1 MSKEKDSGLTDV
13 LDDLKDKEK
22 GAPKPPTF
30 DPAKAWADKVIKH
43 ERQLIRCRF
52 SPCGKF
58 VAAGGLD
65 RLVHVWELDS
75 DKKSS
80 FAGHQTWIASLAFNP
95 KGKSLFTSD
104 YHGVIHAWDYAAAG
118 SKPLFTIPKA
128 DANITRALAVTLD
141 GRHLLSAGD
150 DTIVRLWDTTT
161 GKLVREFPGH
171 RECVFSLAC
180 HPDGKSFVSGDLF
193 GVVKQW
199 NLETGKST
207 RELDA
212 SALHTRKADF
222 IADVGGVRSLAF
234 DATGKLLACGGMKDA
249 ESNAFCPGTPMVL
262 VFDWATGKSSLQ
274 LKLANKADGPV
285 NALRFLPDGTLVG
298 CAETQGPGTELA
310 FWKTDKD
317 EPFHHLK
324 ATSAYDLD
332 LHPDGLRL
340 VTPQFVAS
348 GSGGNG
354 AREKFKSKYVANSAS
369 LQLFNLYEN
378 PKAKAPGKAPAKGP
392 AKKV

>member
-13 LDDLKDKEK
+13 LDALKDKEK
-22 GAPKPPTF
+22 DTPKTLAF

-52 SPCGKF
+52 SPCGKY

-75 DKKSS
+75 EKKYSL
-80 FAGHQTWIASLAFNP
+80 AGHQTWIASLVFNP
-95 KGKSLFTSD
+95 KGKQLFTSD

-128 DANITRALAVTLD
+128 DANITRVLAVTLD

-150 DTIVRLWDTTT
+150 DTIVRLWDATS

-199 NLETGKST
+199 NLETGKGT
-207 RELDA
+207 RDLDA
-212 SALHTRKADF
+212 AILHTRKADF

-249 ESNAFCPGTPMVL
+249 ESNAFCPGTPVVL
-262 VFDWATGKSSLQ
+262 VLDWATGKTNLQ
-274 LKLANKADGPV
+274 LKLVNKSDGPV

-298 CAETQGPGTELA
+298 CVESQGPGTELA
-310 FWKTDKD
+310 FWKADKE

-324 ATSAYDLD
+324 TSSAYDLD

-340 VTPQFVAS
+340 ISPQFVSA

-354 AREKFKSKYVANSAS
+354 AREKFKDKYVANTAT
-369 LQLFNLYEN
+369 LQVFNLFEN
-378 PKAKAPGKAPAKGP
+378 PNAKGPGKAPVKAPK
-392 AKKV
+392 KKV